1 MKLKKLLLFSLSLVF
16 ALSLTFG
23 LGGAFKAFAANG
35 ETGPKLFTGARV
47 TLTEDI
53 VTKFEYTAPAGY
65 TSASYTFTYMGEPTE
80 AKTATIKEGENTIEF
95 AEANP
100 ARIGE
105 TITANL
111 TLTGKDKEPVTD
123 TCEFSVAKYLGTL
136 LTAAPS
142 TFTEIKTQ
150 EQYVAMRTLAANLVN
165 YSAKTQEYIG
175 LADTS
180 SALLTTETVKN
191 FVGSV
196 EPNGTDAAVG
206 PLANDAKYGF
216 LGASLLLDG
225 RVSVCFYF
233 VAESTE
239 NLTLEIA
246 FEGGSN
252 ATLTEIVAAP
262 EIAVKEGVTAY
273 KAVLEGIPAI
283 DMDKKFTAKLLS
295 NGTAVGNEVTY
306 SVKSYAHAM
315 LSSGNAKMKSL
326 ATAIYNY
333 GLSAKSYVEVMAKD
347 YSVDL
352 PTRTETGN
360 LLSVNTYPV
369 KQNVSKIYGWGNI
382 AGTNYG
388 CSVTTDGEYLYML
401 AYPAVA
407 TKVSEETTTNGNG
420 ETEVISSEWKQ
431 NFRIVKMSIAGE
443 VLGYSASYYG
453 ATKKCSGTAYQYEG
467 LEYYTPLWI
476 KDGYAYSYN
485 GEGKTIRV
493 AVASLTGNNVAY
505 EVASDIKFGDNDPAT
520 VNAVVYNATQKKY
533 AVIAN
538 GNLAIYGET
547 DLTTAVGTQSATF
560 NVRIGADDNNIYA
573 ITSSNGNYAPNA
585 TAYDWNAKKCLT
597 IKIANDRTVMGATTE
612 AGDANSTDNEN
623 RTKPQGLTVVGGNI
637 YFQLIGWQNKTM
649 NSFSA
654 YKVTAAERTIN
665 DYTVGDIIENYEY
678 EMSAKSLTNGWN
690 ANTSALIINATVK
703 NDWVYSVRSEYKAD
717 GICRGYLI
725 RYNYLDNV
733 QTVVSPQ
740 IDNIKIGSENS
751 AVFTYGDRVYLYDKG
766 EAVWKSLPLLFTE
779 KDTWET
785 VNEENPLPISLGSY
799 ASSFENIYVFED
811 LKITA
816 VFSGSKIAL
825 LNYAGGEIASYAVST
840 GAKNR
845 MGGGKDGYLYFT
857 ANKEHTLNPVVTVIN
872 VKTGEK
878 KTVTLPNTNS
888 SAANTAITSIFELN
902 GTLCYSMFTWSN
914 WTSTIQSVSFSNTYS
929 YEKPYK
935 ELGEIATENKELSS
949 DTTEIAS
956 IGGTVKGVVTD
967 GTYLYM
973 ANCTTAGKV
982 KILKTTKYGVVL
994 GKTAEID
1001 NGVTSSDQDPKFAD
1015 TTYLLY
1021 KDGYVYAFSRRFTS
1035 IYRVKVSD
1043 ITADG
1048 TCEVAETT
1056 ELAFKAED
1064 GTTAIAAHAMAYD
1077 EKNGRYAIRNGS
1089 TLYLVDG
1096 KTMKAYKTV
1105 NNAVGGKQVGV
1116 ASDEN
1121 YVYALYEKAGG
1132 LAFVV
1137 YDWSGNKV
1145 KDVAVAGFIG
1155 EEPNVANIPSMII
1168 EDRMVYIFAKP
1179 WQGAYGSNVFIY
1191 TIDLNKLAG

>member
-65 TSASYTFTYMGEPTE
+65 TSASYTFTYRGETTE

-105 TITANL
+105 TIIANL

-175 LADTS
+175 LTDTS

-206 PLANDAKYGF
+206 ALTETDKYGF

-239 NLTLEIA
+239 NLSLEIA
-246 FEGGSN
+246 FDGGSN
-252 ATLTEIVAAP
+252 ATLTEIVSAP
-262 EIAVKEGVTAY
+262 EIDVKEGVTAY

-315 LSSGNAKMKSL
+315 LSSDNAKMKSL

-360 LLSVNTYPV
+360 LLSANTYPV

-401 AYPAVA
+401 AYPASA
-407 TKVSEETTTNGNG
+407 TKVSEETTTNENG
-420 ETEVISSEWKQ
+420 ETEVTSSEWKQ

-493 AVASLTGNNVAY
+493 AVASLTGNDVTY

-520 VNAVVYNATQKKY
+520 VNAVVYNAMQKKY

-547 DLTTAVGTQSATF
+547 DLTTAVGTQSAAF

-649 NSFSA
+649 NSLSA
-654 YKVTAAERTIN
+654 YKVSAAERTIN
-665 DYTVGDIIENYEY
+665 DYAVGDIIENYEY

-703 NDWVYSVRSEYKAD
+703 NDWVYSVRSVYSGD
-717 GICRGYLI
+717 YICKGYLV

-779 KDTWET
+779 KDTWKTEDT
-785 VNEENPLPISLGSY
+785 LPISLGSY

-825 LNYAGGEIASYAVST
+825 LNYVGEEIGFYAVT
-840 GAKNR
+840 KGDKNR
-845 MGGGKDGYLYFT
+845 MGGGKNGYLYYT

-872 VKTGEK
+872 VKTGK
-878 KTVTLPNTNS
+878 ITTVTLPNTNS
-888 SAANTAITSIFELN
+888 SAANTAVTSIFELN
-902 GTLCYSMFTWSN
+902 GTLCYSMFTWN
-914 WTSTIQSVSFSNTYS
+914 GWTSTIQSVSFSNTYF
-929 YEKPYK
+929 YEKPHK
-935 ELGEIATENKELSS
+935 EAVEMVSDNSEFTLEATE
-949 DTTEIAS
+949 TVIAS
-956 IGGTVKGVVTD
+956 IGGTVKGVATD
-967 GTYLYM
+967 GEYLYM

-982 KILKTTKYGVVL
+982 KILKTTKYGVKL
-994 GKTAEID
+994 GQTAEFD
-1001 NGVTSSDQDPKFAD
+1001 NGVDVGETNAAFNDK
-1015 TTYLLY
+1015 TYLLY
-1021 KDGYVYAFSRRFTS
+1021 KDGYVYAYGVRLGTKV
-1035 IYRVKVSD
+1035 YRVKADD
-1043 ITADG
+1043 IVAG
-1048 TCEVAETT
+1048 TNVEVEASALPFNGVT
-1056 ELAFKAED
+1056 KAE
-1064 GTTAIAAHAMAYD
+1064 AIAYD
-1077 EKNGRYAIRNGS
+1077 EVNDRYAVRVGRA
-1089 TLYLVDG
+1089 LYLVDG
-1096 KTMKAYKTV
+1096 KTNAVYKTV
-1105 NNAVGGKQVGV
+1105 EGAAVTGTEVGV

-1121 YVYALYEKAGG
+1121 YVYVITELNGG
-1132 LAFVV
+1132 IRFYA

-1145 KDVAVAGFIG
+1145 GEVSQAGFIK
-1155 EEPNVANIPSMII
+1155 EESENANIPSMII
-1168 EDRMVYIFAKP
+1168 EGGKVYIFAKP
-1179 WQGAYGSNVFIY
+1179 WAGTYASKVIIY

>member
-35 ETGPKLFTGARV
+35 ETKLFTGARV

-65 TSASYTFTYMGEPTE
+65 TTATYTFTYRGETTE

-95 AEANP
+95 AQSNP

-111 TLTGKDKEPVTD
+111 TLTGEGKEPVID
-123 TCEFSVAKYLGTL
+123 TCEFSVANYLGTL

-142 TFTEIKTQ
+142 TFEKIKTQ

-175 LADTS
+175 LTDTS

-196 EPNGTDAAVG
+196 EPNGTDATVG
-206 PLANDAKYGF
+206 ALTETDKYGF

-239 NLTLEIA
+239 NLSLEIA
-246 FEGGSN
+246 FEGGS
-252 ATLTEIVAAP
+252 TTKLTEIVAAP
-262 EIAVKEGVTAY
+262 EIAVKEGVTVY

-295 NGTAVGNEVTY
+295 DKTAVGNEVTY

-352 PTRTETGN
+352 PTRTETADS
-360 LLSVNTYPV
+360 LFDTTYPV
-369 KQNVSKIYGWGNI
+369 KQNVSKIYGWNNI

-407 TKVSEETTTNGNG
+407 TKVSEETTTNGEG
-420 ETEVISSEWKQ
+420 ETEVTSSEWKQ

-443 VLGYSASYYG
+443 VLGYSALYYG
-453 ATKKCSGTAYQYEG
+453 ATKKCSGTEYQYGG

-485 GEGKTIRV
+485 GEGQTIRV
-493 AVASLTGNNVAY
+493 AVASLAGNNVTY
-505 EVASDIKFGDNDPAT
+505 EVASDIKFGDNDPSM
-520 VNAVVYNATQKKY
+520 VNAVVYNAMQKKY

-538 GNLAIYGET
+538 GNLAIYDET
-547 DLTTAVGTQSATF
+547 NLTTAVGAQSAAF

-573 ITSSNGNYAPNA
+573 ITSLNQHYAPNA
-585 TAYDWNAKKCLT
+585 TVYDWNAKKCLT

-612 AGDANSTDNEN
+612 AGAANSTDSEN

-654 YKVTAAERTIN
+654 YKVTAAERTVN
-665 DYTVGDIIENYEY
+665 DYAVGDIIENYEY

-690 ANTSALIINATVK
+690 GNTSALIINATVK

-717 GICRGYLI
+717 GICRGFLI
-725 RYNYLDNV
+725 RYNYLNKV

-740 IDNIKIGSENS
+740 IDNIKIGSENA

-766 EAVWKSLPLLFTE
+766 NAVWKSLPLLFTE
-779 KDTWET
+779 RDTWQTEDT
-785 VNEENPLPISLGSY
+785 LPISLGSY

-825 LNYAGGEIASYAVST
+825 LNYVGEEIGSYAVSK
-840 GAKNR
+840 ADKNR
-845 MGGGKDGYLYFT
+845 MGGGKNGYLYYT

-872 VKTGEK
+872 VKTGK
-878 KTVTLPNTNS
+878 ITTVTLPNTNS
-888 SAANTAITSIFELN
+888 SAANTAVTSVFELN
-902 GTLCYSMFTWSN
+902 GTLCYSMFTWN
-914 WTSTIQSVSFSNTYS
+914 GWTSTIQSISFSNTYF
-929 YEKPYK
+929 YEKPHK
-935 ELGEIATENKELSS
+935 EAVEMVTENSEFSLEATE
-949 DTTEIAS
+949 TEIAS

-967 GTYLYM
+967 GEYLYM

-982 KILKTTKYGVVL
+982 KILKTTKYGVIL

-1001 NGVTSSDQDPKFAD
+1001 NGVVVGEESAAFNDK
-1015 TTYLLY
+1015 TYLLY
-1021 KDGYVYAFSRRFTS
+1021 KDGYVYAYGARLGTKV
-1035 IYRVKVSD
+1035 YRVKADD
-1043 ITADG
+1043 IVADG
-1048 TCEVAETT
+1048 TCQVEPTT
-1056 ELAFKAED
+1056 ALAFTAED

-1077 EKNGRYAIRNGS
+1077 EKNDRYAIRNGS

-1105 NNAVGGKQVGV
+1105 ANAVGGTQVGV
-1116 ASDEN
+1116 TVDEN
-1121 YVYALYEKAGG
+1121 YVYALYEKTGG

-1145 KDVAVAGFIG
+1145 GEVSQAGFIK
-1155 EEPNVANIPSMII
+1155 EESKTANIPSMII
-1168 EDRMVYIFAKP
+1168 EGKKVYIFAKP
-1179 WQGAYGSNVFIY
+1179 WQGNYASKVIIY

>member
-65 TSASYTFTYMGEPTE
+65 TSASYTFTYMGETTE

-123 TCEFSVAKYLGTL
+123 TCEFSVADYLGTL

-206 PLANDAKYGF
+206 ALANDAKYGF

-239 NLTLEIA
+239 NLSLEIA
-246 FEGGSN
+246 FEGGSP
-252 ATLTEIVAAP
+252 TKLTEIVAAP

-315 LSSGNAKMKSL
+315 LSSDNAKMKSL

-333 GLSAKSYVEVMAKD
+333 GLSAKSYNDVMIEYQQID
-347 YSVDL
+347 TESVGYTID
-352 PTRTETGN
+352 N
-360 LLSVNTYPV
+360 SVYTMTAE
-369 KQNVSKIYGWGNI
+369 NV
-382 AGTNYG
+382 
-388 CSVTTDGEYLYML
+388 
-401 AYPAVA
+401 
-407 TKVSEETTTNGNG
+407 
-420 ETEVISSEWKQ
+420 
-431 NFRIVKMSIAGE
+431 
-443 VLGYSASYYG
+443 
-453 ATKKCSGTAYQYEG
+453 
-467 LEYYTPLWI
+467 
-476 KDGYAYSYN
+476 
-485 GEGKTIRV
+485 
-493 AVASLTGNNVAY
+493 
-505 EVASDIKFGDNDPAT
+505 
-520 VNAVVYNATQKKY
+520 
-533 AVIAN
+533 
-538 GNLAIYGET
+538 
-547 DLTTAVGTQSATF
+547 
-560 NVRIGADDNNIYA
+560 
-573 ITSSNGNYAPNA
+573 
-585 TAYDWNAKKCLT
+585 
-597 IKIANDRTVMGATTE
+597 
-612 AGDANSTDNEN
+612 
-623 RTKPQGLTVVGGNI
+623 
-637 YFQLIGWQNKTM
+637 
-649 NSFSA
+649 
-654 YKVTAAERTIN
+654 
-665 DYTVGDIIENYEY
+665 
-678 EMSAKSLTNGWN
+678 TNGWN
-690 ANTSALIINATVK
+690 ANTAPLIMNAVQK
-703 NDWVYSVRSEYKAD
+703 NGWVYSVRKTFD
-717 GICRGYLI
+717 NTKGYLI
-725 RYNYLDNV
+725 RYDYKTNKQV
-733 QTVVSPQ
+733 AVSKEVIASDIQ
-740 IDNIKIGSENS
+740 VGADGAAI
-751 AVFTYGDRVYLYDKG
+751 FTYGDKVYLYNKKQEKWLG
-766 EAVWKSLPLLFTE
+766 LPLLFNTGDEWTTE
-779 KDTWET
+779 STS
-785 VNEENPLPISLGSY
+785 PINLGSY
-799 ASSFENIYVFED
+799 ATNFENIHVFED
-811 LKITA
+811 LGLVAVYASGKIVVLRDGAVQATYSVPTA
-816 VFSGSKIAL
+816 
-825 LNYAGGEIASYAVST
+825 
-840 GAKNR
+840 AKNR
-845 MGGGKDGYLYFT
+845 MGGGKDGYLYYT
-857 ANKEHTLNPVVTVIN
+857 ANYDYYYDKDKNPTFNPKVNVIN
-872 VKTGEK
+872 VKNGNK
-878 KTVTLPNTNS
+878 ASISLPN
-888 SAANTAITSIFELN
+888 ALTAGEDSFVVSGIFELDSKLFY
-902 GTLCYSMFTWSN
+902 TMFTWKNNNMRSCM
-914 WTSTIQSVSFSNTYS
+914 QSVGFTV
-929 YEKPYK
+929 EQRLDTPHKGID
-935 ELGEIATENKELSS
+935 EVIAEGGTLTNVK
-949 DTTEIAS
+949 AKAAN

-967 GTYLYM
+967 GKYFYM
-973 ANCTTAGKV
+973 ANYAGYSEDAEQK
-982 KILKTTKYGVVL
+982 KTHYTQILKTDMSGNVV
-994 GKTAEID
+994 GKSA
-1001 NGVTSSDQDPKFAD
+1001 KFANGGAESYSD

-1021 KDGYVYAFSRRFTS
+1021 KDGYVYAFSLQFTS
-1035 IYRVKVSD
+1035 IYRVKASD

-1048 TCEVAETT
+1048 TCEVKETT
-1056 ELAFKAED
+1056 EPVFKAED
-1064 GTTAIAAHAMAYD
+1064 GTTAIAVHAMAYD
-1077 EKNGRYAIRNGS
+1077 EKNDRYAIRNGS

-1105 NNAVGGKQVGV
+1105 AGAVGGTQVGV
-1116 ASDEN
+1116 AADGK

-1145 KDVAVAGFIG
+1145 KDVAVGGFIM
-1155 EEPNVANIPSMII
+1155 EEPNKANIPSMVIYGG
-1168 EDRMVYIFAKP
+1168 RAYIFAKP
-1179 WQGAYGSNVFIY
+1179 WEGTYGNNIFIY
-1191 TIDLNKLAG
+1191 VW

>member
-23 LGGAFKAFAANG
+23 LGGAFKAFAADG

-65 TSASYTFTYMGEPTE
+65 TSASYTFTYMGETTE

-100 ARIGE
+100 ARIGK

-123 TCEFSVAKYLGTL
+123 TCEFSVADYLGTL

-196 EPNGTDAAVG
+196 EPNGTDATVG
-206 PLANDAKYGF
+206 TLTETDKYGF

-239 NLTLEIA
+239 NLSLEIA
-246 FEGGSN
+246 FDGGSN

-262 EIAVKEGVTAY
+262 EIKVKEGVTAY

-315 LSSGNAKMKSL
+315 LSSDNAKMKSL

-352 PTRTETGN
+352 PTRTETLEYDTPFAAEDVANMVGN
-360 LLSVNTYPV
+360 WRNP
-369 KQNVSKIYGWGNI
+369 
-382 AGTNYG
+382 AGKAFAG
-388 CSVTTDGEYLYML
+388 SLTTDGEYLYAL
-401 AYPAVA
+401 AYKA
-407 TKVSEETTTNGNG
+407 TATATNGMYTNSFNFVKFDTNGN
-420 ETEVISSEWKQ
+420 Q
-431 NFRIVKMSIAGE
+431 IA
-443 VLGYSASYYG
+443 YSQEFDGVS
-453 ATKKCSGTAYQYEG
+453 KSGNYQYGG

-485 GEGKTIRV
+485 GAGKTIRI
-493 AVASLTGNNVAY
+493 ATASLTTNGASY
-505 EVASDIKFGDNDPAT
+505 EEVSDIKFGTAEPAT
-520 VNAVVYNATQKKY
+520 VNAVVYSATQKKY
-533 AVIAN
+533 VVLAGGTLAVYAEN
-538 GNLAIYGET
+538 
-547 DLTTAVGTQSATF
+547 DLTTPLVTAQEEFNRRITVDDKYVYVTLSGDGTYSPTIYVKGWDLVNKTNFSIKNDAKTINF
-560 NVRIGADDNNIYA
+560 NADNIAKTKTQGITICNGQFYYQLIEWVNNK
-573 ITSSNGNYAPNA
+573 T
-585 TAYDWNAKKCLT
+585 TLLKTTKQ
-597 IKIANDRTVMGATTE
+597 RTV
-612 AGDANSTDNEN
+612 
-623 RTKPQGLTVVGGNI
+623 
-637 YFQLIGWQNKTM
+637 
-649 NSFSA
+649 
-654 YKVTAAERTIN
+654 N
-665 DYTVGDIIENYEY
+665 DYSVGEILNYTSYSMTAENV
-678 EMSAKSLTNGWN
+678 TNGWN
-690 ANTSALIINATVK
+690 NNTAELVLNAVQK
-703 NDWVYSVRSEYKAD
+703 NDWVYSVRNVY
-717 GICRGYLI
+717 GTTNGYLV
-725 RYNYLDNV
+725 RYNYLTNKQV
-733 QTVVSPQ
+733 AVST
-740 IDNIKIGSENS
+740 IVDNIRLGSEDS
-751 AVFTYGDRVYLYDKG
+751 TIFTYGDKVYLYDVGNKQ
-766 EAVWKSLPLLFTE
+766 WLSLPLLFNTGDE
-779 KDTWET
+779 LTPVSK
-785 VNEENPLPISLGSY
+785 LPINLGDY
-799 ASSFENIYVFED
+799 ATNFENIHVFED
-811 LKITA
+811 LDLVAVYVSGKIVVLKDGA
-816 VFSGSKIAL
+816 VQAT
-825 LNYAGGEIASYAVST
+825 YMVST
-840 GAKNR
+840 AKKNR
-845 MGGGKDGYLYFT
+845 MGGGKNGYLYYT
-857 ANKEHTLNPVVTVIN
+857 VNEQDTLNPTVIAINIKNDNKKIVNLANSLSN
-872 VKTGEK
+872 V
-878 KTVTLPNTNS
+878 S
-888 SAANTAITSIFELN
+888 STAITSIFELN
-902 GTLCYSMFTWSN
+902 GMLCYTMFTWNGGIKSCM
-914 WTSTIQSVSFSNTYS
+914 QAVKFSDVNDYIS
-929 YEKPYK
+929 PYK

-973 ANCTTAGKV
+973 ANCTTTGKV
-982 KILKTTKYGVVL
+982 KILKTTKYGGIL
-994 GKTAEID
+994 GQTAEFN
-1001 NGVTSSDQDPKFAD
+1001 NGVDVNEQYAATNDQ
-1015 TTYLLY
+1015 TYLLY

-1035 IYRVKVSD
+1035 IYRAKASD

-1056 ELAFKAED
+1056 ELAFKKED
-1064 GTTAIAAHAMAYD
+1064 GAAITAHAMAYD
-1077 EKNGRYAIRNGS
+1077 EKNDRYAIRNGS

-1105 NNAVGGKQVGV
+1105 AGAVGGTQVGV

-1121 YVYALYEKAGG
+1121 YVYALYEKTGG

-1168 EDRMVYIFAKP
+1168 EGGKVYIFAKP

>member
-35 ETGPKLFTGARV
+35 ETKLFTGAHV

-65 TSASYTFTYMGEPTE
+65 TSASYTFTYRGETTE
-80 AKTATIKEGENTIEF
+80 AKTATIKEGKNTIEF

-105 TITANL
+105 TIIASL
-111 TLTGKDKEPVTD
+111 TLTGKDKEAVTD
-123 TCEFSVAKYLGTL
+123 TCEFSVADYLGTL

-142 TFTEIKTQ
+142 TFEKIKTQ

-175 LADTS
+175 LTDTS
-180 SALLTTETVKN
+180 SALLKTETVKN

-196 EPNGTDAAVG
+196 EPNGTDVAVG
-206 PLANDAKYGF
+206 ALTETDKYGF

-239 NLTLEIA
+239 NLSLEIA
-246 FEGGSN
+246 FEGGSP
-252 ATLTEIVAAP
+252 TKLTEIVAAP

-352 PTRTETGN
+352 PTRTETLEYDTPFATNEVVSATMIGN
-360 LLSVNTYPV
+360 WHNP
-369 KQNVSKIYGWGNI
+369 
-382 AGTNYG
+382 AGKAFAG
-388 CSVTTDGEYLYML
+388 SLTTDGEYLYAL
-401 AYPAVA
+401 AYNSSA
-407 TKVSEETTTNGNG
+407 TAANGMYTNSFNFVKFDTNG
-420 ETEVISSEWKQ
+420 KQ
-431 NFRIVKMSIAGE
+431 IA
-443 VLGYSASYYG
+443 YSQAFDGVSKSGNYKYG
-453 ATKKCSGTAYQYEG
+453 G

-485 GEGKTIRV
+485 GAGKTIRI
-493 AVASLTGNNVAY
+493 ATASLTTNGASY
-505 EVASDIKFGDNDPAT
+505 EEVSDIKFGTAEPAT
-520 VNAVVYNATQKKY
+520 VNAVVYSATQKKY
-533 AVIAN
+533 VVLAGGTLAVYAEN
-538 GNLAIYGET
+538 
-547 DLTTAVGTQSATF
+547 DLTTPLVTAQEEFNRRITVDDKYVYVTLSGDGTYSPTIYVKGWDLVNKTNFSIKNDAKTINFNADNIAKTKTQGITICNGQFYYQLIEWASNKTTLLKAT
-560 NVRIGADDNNIYA
+560 
-573 ITSSNGNYAPNA
+573 
-585 TAYDWNAKKCLT
+585 KQ
-597 IKIANDRTVMGATTE
+597 RTV
-612 AGDANSTDNEN
+612 
-623 RTKPQGLTVVGGNI
+623 
-637 YFQLIGWQNKTM
+637 
-649 NSFSA
+649 
-654 YKVTAAERTIN
+654 N
-665 DYTVGDIIENYEY
+665 DYSVGEILNYTSYSMTAEN
-678 EMSAKSLTNGWN
+678 LTNGWN
-690 ANTSALIINATVK
+690 NTNGAYIFNAIEKNGWIYEYRKCLVRFNPITKTAVAAKALAAEK
-703 NDWVYSVRSEYKAD
+703 NVIGGDE
-717 GICRGYLI
+717 
-725 RYNYLDNV
+725 NV
-733 QTVVSPQ
+733 
-740 IDNIKIGSENS
+740 
-751 AVFTYGDRVYLYDKG
+751 AMFTYGNMIYVYDITDN
-766 EAVWKSLPLLFTE
+766 VWKSLPLLFESGATLTKVE
-779 KDTWET
+779 SF
-785 VNEENPLPISLGSY
+785 PIKLGSY
-799 ASSFENIYVFED
+799 ASSFRNIYVFED
-811 LKITA
+811 TGNVA
-816 VFSGSKIAL
+816 VFTGSKIVL
-825 LNYAGGEIASYAVST
+825 LDNTGAEKASYSLPTVAI
-840 GAKNR
+840 NR
-845 MGGGKDGYLYFT
+845 MGGSKDGYIYYTTNAQGT
-857 ANKEHTLNPVVTVIN
+857 ANPTVYVINTNNGNMTVIS
-872 VKTGEK
+872 
-878 KTVTLPNTNS
+878 LPNVSDNPSTS
-888 SAANTAITSIFELN
+888 KISSIFELN
-902 GTLCYSMFTWSN
+902 GTLCYSLFKWGNDSSN
-914 WTSTIQSVSFSNTYS
+914 IQQISFKAYIG
-929 YEKPYK
+929 ELPYK
-935 ELGEIATENKELSS
+935 ELGEIVVENKELSS

-973 ANCTTAGKV
+973 ANCTTTGKV
-982 KILKTTKYGVVL
+982 KILKTTKYGGIL
-994 GKTAEID
+994 GQTAEFN
-1001 NGVTSSDQDPKFAD
+1001 NGVDVNEQYAATNDQ
-1015 TTYLLY
+1015 TYLLY

-1035 IYRVKVSD
+1035 IYRVKASD

-1056 ELAFKAED
+1056 ELAFKKED
-1064 GTTAIAAHAMAYD
+1064 GAAITAHAMAYD
-1077 EKNGRYAIRNGS
+1077 EKNDRYAIRNGS

-1105 NNAVGGKQVGV
+1105 SDAVGGTQVGV
-1116 ASDEN
+1116 AVDGN
-1121 YVYALYEKAGG
+1121 YVYALYEKTGG

>member
-65 TSASYTFTYMGEPTE
+65 TSASYTFTYMGETTE

-100 ARIGE
+100 ARIGK

-123 TCEFSVAKYLGTL
+123 TCEFSVANYLGTL
-136 LTAAPS
+136 LTAASS

-175 LADTS
+175 LEDTS

-196 EPNGTDAAVG
+196 EPNGTDATVG
-206 PLANDAKYGF
+206 ALTETDKYGF

-295 NGTAVGNEVTY
+295 NKTAVGNEVTY

-352 PTRTETGN
+352 PTRTETLEYDTPFATN
-360 LLSVNTYPV
+360 EV
-369 KQNVSKIYGWGNI
+369 VSATMIGDWRNP
-382 AGTNYG
+382 AGKAFAG
-388 CSVTTDGEYLYML
+388 SLTTDGEYLYAL
-401 AYPAVA
+401 AYNSSA
-407 TKVSEETTTNGNG
+407 TAANGMYTNSFNFVKFDTNG
-420 ETEVISSEWKQ
+420 EQ
-431 NFRIVKMSIAGE
+431 IA
-443 VLGYSASYYG
+443 YSQAFDGVSKTG
-453 ATKKCSGTAYQYEG
+453 DNYQYGG

-485 GEGKTIRV
+485 GAGKTIRI
-493 AVASLTGNNVAY
+493 ATASLTTNGASY
-505 EVASDIKFGDNDPAT
+505 EEVSDIKFGTADPAT
-520 VNAVVYNATQKKY
+520 VNAVVYSATQKKY
-533 AVIAN
+533 VVLAGGTLAVYAEN
-538 GNLAIYGET
+538 
-547 DLTTAVGTQSATF
+547 DLTTPLVTAQEEFNRRITVDDKYVYVTPLGDGTYSPTIYVKGWDLVNKTNFSIKNDAKTINFNADNITKTKTQGITICNGQFYYQLIEWASNKTTILKATKQRTVNDYAVGE
-560 NVRIGADDNNIYA
+560 VL
-573 ITSSNGNYAPNA
+573 NYDFYKM
-585 TAYDWNAKKCLT
+585 TA
-597 IKIANDRTVMGATTE
+597 
-612 AGDANSTDNEN
+612 EN
-623 RTKPQGLTVVGGNI
+623 
-637 YFQLIGWQNKTM
+637 
-649 NSFSA
+649 
-654 YKVTAAERTIN
+654 
-665 DYTVGDIIENYEY
+665 
-678 EMSAKSLTNGWN
+678 LTNGWN
-690 ANTSALIINATVK
+690 NTNGAYIFNAIEKNGWIYEYRKCLVRFNPITKTAVAAKALAAEK
-703 NDWVYSVRSEYKAD
+703 NVIGGDE
-717 GICRGYLI
+717 
-725 RYNYLDNV
+725 NV
-733 QTVVSPQ
+733 
-740 IDNIKIGSENS
+740 
-751 AVFTYGDRVYLYDKG
+751 AMFTYGDMIYVYDITDK
-766 EAVWKSLPLLFTE
+766 VWKNLPLLFESGATLTE
-779 KDTWET
+779 VESF
-785 VNEENPLPISLGSY
+785 PIKLGAY
-799 ASSFENIYVFED
+799 ASSHNIYVFED
-811 LKITA
+811 TGNIA
-816 VFSGSKIAL
+816 VFTGSKIVL
-825 LNYAGGEIASYAVST
+825 LDST
-840 GAKNR
+840 GAEKATYAVATSGVSR
-845 MGGGKDGYLYFT
+845 MGGGKDGYIYYTTNAEGT
-857 ANKEHTLNPVVTVIN
+857 ANPTVYVIN
-872 VKTGEK
+872 TKNNKIGV
-878 KTVTLPNTNS
+878 VSLPNVSNNPANS
-888 SAANTAITSIFELN
+888 KISSIFELN
-902 GTLCYSMFTWSN
+902 GTLCYSLFKWSN
-914 WTSTIQSVSFSNTYS
+914 GDKSNIQQVGFEVYTA
-929 YEKPYK
+929 ELPYK

-973 ANCTTAGKV
+973 ANCTTTGKV
-982 KILKTTKYGVVL
+982 KILKTTKYGVIL
-994 GKTAEID
+994 GQTAEFA
-1001 NGVTSSDQDPKFAD
+1001 NGVVASETNAAFNDK
-1015 TTYLLY
+1015 TYLLY
-1021 KDGYVYAFSRRFTS
+1021 KDGYVYAYGARLGTKV
-1035 IYRVKVSD
+1035 YRVKADD
-1043 ITADG
+1043 IVAG
-1048 TCEVAETT
+1048 TNVEVEASALPFNGVT
-1056 ELAFKAED
+1056 KAE
-1064 GTTAIAAHAMAYD
+1064 AIAYD
-1077 EKNGRYAIRNGS
+1077 EKNDRYAVRVGRA
-1089 TLYLVDG
+1089 LYLVDG
-1096 KTMKAYKTV
+1096 KTNAVYKTV
-1105 NNAVGGKQVGV
+1105 EGAAVTGTEVGV

-1121 YVYALYEKAGG
+1121 YAYVITELSGG
-1132 LAFVV
+1132 IRFYV

-1145 KDVAVAGFIG
+1145 GEVSQAGFIK
-1155 EEPNVANIPSMII
+1155 EESENANIPSMII
-1168 EDRMVYIFAKP
+1168 EGGKVYIFAKP
-1179 WQGAYGSNVFIY
+1179 WAGTYASKVIIY